1 MRAETHF
8 VSPIDGNTGTRPC
21 ISLYGNDGGNDS
33 SNDWNENGNLKG
45 ALVHVWNW
53 NKKGNL
59 KNTLVDSRQGF
70 AAAPQPLDCK
80 NNRHQAGTSCSSIVN
95 RALGS
100 RPALR
105 VVE

>member
-59 KNTLVDSRQGF
+59 KNTLVEMTRTRELGNDSRQGYHAQRF
-70 AAAPQPLDCK
+70 
-80 NNRHQAGTSCSSIVN
+80 
-95 RALGS
+95 
-100 RPALR
+100 
-105 VVE
+105 E